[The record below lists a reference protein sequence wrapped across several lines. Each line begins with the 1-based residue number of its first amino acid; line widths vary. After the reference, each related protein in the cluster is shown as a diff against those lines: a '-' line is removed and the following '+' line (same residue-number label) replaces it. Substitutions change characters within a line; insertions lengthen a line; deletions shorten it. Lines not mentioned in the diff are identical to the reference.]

1 MSRKYD
7 FAGWAT
13 RNNLRC
19 SDGRV
24 IMKDAFVNDD
34 GKTVPI
40 VWNHQHGDPENVLG
54 HAVLENHEDGV
65 RAYGIFNDTEKGR
78 HAKAL
83 VDNGDITALS
93 IYANKLKQQG
103 ANVLH
108 GVIREVSLVLGGAN
122 PGAFIDSL
130 NLEHS
135 DDPDYDEDEAIIY
148 TGEKLYIAHSL
159 EDEDEEEKEKD
170 NVEETQKKNTG
181 EETVADIFDTLT
193 EKQKTVVY
201 AIIGQA
207 LEEVKGGS
215 DDDKEDEKVKHN
227 VFDTYEEQDGGY
239 LSHSDEEAIISLAKS
254 SSVGSLKEAIEIYA
268 EQQGSLAHGFD
279 AEDLEYLFPEYK
291 DVKPGAPELITR
303 DQGWVTSVMN
313 GVHKSPISRIRTKQ
327 MDIRDIDGTAGLRGK
342 GYKKGDG
349 KTVPG
354 NPKLLK
360 RTTDPQTV
368 YRKDAL
374 HRDDII
380 DITDFD
386 VVEYQYGIMR
396 QNLNEELATAIMI
409 GDGRDETDDNK
420 ISEDHIRSIW
430 HDDDLYTIHVDV
442 DIDAMRNELQGNN
455 TSDNFGENYIYA
467 EAIIQSALYAR
478 ENFKGSGK
486 PDFYC
491 TPHLVNIMLLARD
504 LNGRRIYQNVS
515 ELATALNVGT
525 IHTCEQF
532 AGKTRSFTKDGV
544 EKTKKLLGIFVN
556 LVDYTVGATKG
567 GEITRFSQFDIDF
580 NQEKYLIETRCSGAL
595 TKVYSAIAL
604 EEDVTAA

>member
-181 EETVADIFDTLT
+181 EETVADVFDTLT

-409 GDGRDETDDNK
+409 SDGRDDTDDNK

-504 LNGRRIYQNVS
+504 RNGRRIYQNVS

-556 LVDYTVGATKG
+556 LEDYTVGATKG

>member
-148 TGEKLYIAHSL
+148 TGEKLYIAHSS

-181 EETVADIFDTLT
+181 EETVADVFDTLT

-201 AIIGQA
+201 GIIGQA
-207 LEEVKGGS
+207 LEEAKGGS

-268 EQQGSLAHGFD
+268 EQQGSLTHGFD

-396 QNLNEELATAIMI
+396 QNLYEELATAVMI

-556 LVDYTVGATKG
+556 LEDYTVGATKG